1 MEILI
6 SFQSKIPIY
15 EQIVM
20 QIKKKIKEG
29 KLEVGTV
36 LPAMRT
42 FAKTLNVSVI
52 TVQKAYEILQEEGF
66 ITSVVGK
73 GTFVT
78 IPKINVLKDQKKEEL
93 IAKMKQIINLGYSN
107 GYNKEELMK
116 IFIEQCELLYKN
128 ID

>member
-1 MEILI
+1 MVILI

-20 QIKKKIKEG
+20 QIKKKIIEG
-29 KLEVGTV
+29 QLEVGTV

>member
-20 QIKKKIKEG
+20 QNKKKIIEG
-29 KLEVGTV
+29 QLEVGTV

>member
-20 QIKKKIKEG
+20 QIKKKIIEEQH
-29 KLEVGTV
+29 EVGTV

>member
-15 EQIVM
+15 EQFVM
-20 QIKKKIKEG
+20 QIKKKIIEG
-29 KLEVGTV
+29 QLEVGTV

>member
-20 QIKKKIKEG
+20 QIKKKIIEEQ
-29 KLEVGTV
+29 LEVGTV

-116 IFIEQCELLYKN
+116 IFIELCELLYKN

>member
-20 QIKKKIKEG
+20 QIKKKIIEG
-29 KLEVGTV
+29 QLEVGTV

-78 IPKINVLKDQKKEEL
+78 IPKINLLKDQKKEEL

>member
-1 MEILI
+1 M
-6 SFQSKIPIY
+6 K
-15 EQIVM
+15 
-20 QIKKKIKEG
+20 
-29 KLEVGTV
+29 
-36 LPAMRT
+36 
-42 FAKTLNVSVI
+42 NVW
-52 TVQKAYEILQEEGF
+52 F

>member
-15 EQIVM
+15 EQIVV
-20 QIKKKIKEG
+20 QIKKKIIEG
-29 KLEVGTV
+29 QLEVGTV